1 MILLPA
7 LLRKIETI
15 RIEILH
21 TVSTILMSTY
31 QTLCLWVLPFLLLL
45 LLMKINTSIMYKP
58 HLLSSALL
66 QNPRNHPCFFFFG
79 FVLFL
84 LQHKRVSPPYLIF
97 PISITACCY
106 FSLLK
111 KKKWPY
117 FLCSSHFTLL
127 FVYNRAPQR
136 SCLYCLCPMLS
147 C

>member
-1 MILLPA
+1 M
-7 LLRKIETI
+7 K
-15 RIEILH
+15 
-21 TVSTILMSTY
+21 SC
-31 QTLCLWVLPFLLLL
+31 TLCRQYSCPPIKLCAYECCLFSCCYYWWKSTPPLCTNPISSHLHCCKTPEIILVLFFCFL
-45 LLMKINTSIMYKP
+45 
-58 HLLSSALL
+58 
-66 QNPRNHPCFFFFG
+66 FFFG